1 MSKFISHIEARSR
14 MLERV
19 CPVDTETVPL
29 SGLTGRILTQDLI
42 ARQSI
47 PPFDRSPYDGYAF
60 RAQDTAKASREAPV
74 TLRILE
80 EIPAGALSHFPV
92 TEGCAVKVL
101 TGAPIPDGADAVI
114 PFERTEYTRD
124 TVTIFAPCKSGSN
137 IVRAGEDVRAGEP
150 LAKAGT
156 KIDAGLLG
164 TLASQNIPEAP
175 VYRIPKIGI
184 ISTGSELLEVG
195 SPRIPGKIFDSNRY
209 MLCAA
214 VGRMGLEPVL
224 IGKAADNV
232 PDILTCIR
240 QGLAACD
247 GLLLTGGVSVGDY
260 DLTPDA
266 MERAGVELL
275 FRGVDMK
282 PGMACAYGVWNGKPI
297 CGLSGNPA
305 SAITNFHAIAAPVL
319 RKLSGQADCVPQEFP
334 LKLVGGFRKKSP
346 GTRFLRGMLDLS
358 DGTVRMRVPSEQ
370 GNVVLSSTIGCNVMA
385 IIPGGSDALPE
396 GAELKGFLI

>member
-1 MSKFISHIEARSR
+1 MSKFISYTEGRSR

-19 CPVDTETVPL
+19 CLVDTEEAPL
-29 SGLTGRILTQDLI
+29 SRLSGRIL
-42 ARQSI
+42 ARDITAKDSI

-60 RAQDTAKASREAPV
+60 RAADTAQASPETPV

-80 EIPAGALSHFPV
+80 EIPAGSVSHYPV

-101 TGAPIPDGADAVI
+101 TGAPIPEGADAVI
-114 PFERTEYTRD
+114 KFERTEFTSRM
-124 TVTIFAPCKSGSN
+124 VTIFAPCKSGSN

-150 LAKAGT
+150 LAMAGT
-156 KIDAGLLG
+156 VVDAGLLG
-164 TLASQNIPEAP
+164 TLASQNIPAAP

-195 SPRIPGKIFDSNRY
+195 SPRIPGKIYDSNRY

-214 VGRMGLEPVL
+214 VRKLGMEPVL
-224 IGKAADNV
+224 IGQAADNAA
-232 PDILTCIR
+232 DILACIR
-240 QGLAACD
+240 QGLAQCD

-266 MERAGVELL
+266 MEQAEVELL

-282 PGMACAYGVWNGKPI
+282 PGMACVYGIWKGKPV
-297 CGLSGNPA
+297 CALSGNPA
-305 SAITNFHAIAAPVL
+305 SAITNFHVIAAPVL
-319 RKLSGQADCVPQEFP
+319 RKLSGQAECIPQEISV
-334 LKLVGGFRKKSP
+334 KLVNGFRKKSP
-346 GTRFLRGMLDLS
+346 GTRFLRGILDLS
-358 DGTVRMRVPSEQ
+358 DGTVRMRVPSRQ

-385 IIPGGSDALPE
+385 IIPAGSEAIPE
-396 GAELKGFLI
+396 GTELKGFLI